1 MGLKRIN
8 EALNVYVEVIT
19 LAPNFSDAHMGR
31 LYVIFKLVQEREHET
46 STWVKRFVEAYDLAF
61 EVDVK
66 LGDKVDD
73 DVRELFEA
81 EKRAS
86 DDLQFLALPISG
98 AVDPDALLQQLHVCG
113 ILNEFKSAFK
123 KLRAK
128 NDELQCKN
136 DELQSKIDQME
147 DGLQS
152 KIDKMEDG
160 LQSKIE
166 KDVLDETCGP

>member
-1 MGLKRIN
+1 VGLKRIN

-98 AVDPDALLQQLHVCG
+98 AVDPDALLQQLCG
-113 ILNEFKSAFK
+113 ILNEFKSDFK
-123 KLRAK
+123 KLHAK

-136 DELQSKIDQME
+136 DELSTILSLLADN
-147 DGLQS
+147 D
-152 KIDKMEDG
+152 D
-160 LQSKIE
+160 E
-166 KDVLDETCGP
+166 KSCP